1 MLQARSKILYHGSAV
16 LFDKIE
22 VDKGLPRKDF
32 GKGFYMSVSK
42 KQAEGA
48 LGTNASGKSSDCR
61 RELTAECL

>member
-22 VDKGLPRKDF
+22 VD
-32 GKGFYMSVSK
+32 KGFYMSVSK